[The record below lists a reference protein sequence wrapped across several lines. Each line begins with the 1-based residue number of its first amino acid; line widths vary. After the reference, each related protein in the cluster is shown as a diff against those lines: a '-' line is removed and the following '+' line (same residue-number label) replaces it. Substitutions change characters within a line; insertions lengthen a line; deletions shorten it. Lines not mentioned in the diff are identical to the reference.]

1 MNADGSNPMRLTN
14 ESATDYIPAWSTDG
28 QKIVFRSNRDG
39 KSQIYVIDSDGG
51 NTTRLTNFAGND
63 TEPDWGP

>member
-1 MNADGSNPMRLTN
+1 MRLTN